1 MEIKF
6 SDEIQNRIEKISEM
20 ANLSTEELVTNL
32 VDKGSLEY
40 CRKDG
45 KFEPKEA
52 KLYFNHPNGKTE
64 YEGKCF
70 VLYPEK
76 VMDFDCYRI
85 YHDGKLQ
92 LVHANRIK
100 FLPEKSKSNG
110 LMSSFRNL
118 FSKNNTNETKIKDD
132 ASTER

>member
-6 SDEIQNRIEKISEM
+6 SDEIQNRIVKISEM
-20 ANLSTEELVTNL
+20 ANLSTEQLVINL

-40 CRKDG
+40 CREDG

-52 KLYFNHPNGKTE
+52 NLYFNHPNGKTE

-70 VLYPEK
+70 VLYSEK
-76 VMDFDCYRI
+76 VMNFDCYRI

-110 LMSSFRNL
+110 LISSFRNL
-118 FSKNNTNETKIKDD
+118 FSKNNTNKSKVKDD
-132 ASTER
+132 ATTER